1 MVKKTDCNH
10 IFNSCFLKST
20 LAVMLAMTVLF
31 FSACASNSGNDAPKE
46 TTHSSGSYEAPVVS
60 EKSDSEGETPA
71 TQTEQP
77 ATQVTQSEP
86 SQTTEAIKL
95 PSATKPKSYFAK
107 INEDIVK
114 NVENGSPVSISNAM
128 SQLHKSESELSQNE
142 KVLIFAAAEIMRI
155 LWPSQK
161 ITWNV
166 YDVTEETPYTGAL
179 KSVRNG
185 IYDTSTGNTDF
196 LSTFLPALVFLTP
209 NITANVQT
217 QCEQGILDSL
227 KLNPSSVAANYLAGL
242 YYEKRSDYE
251 KSEPYLSKA
260 YEASKN
266 IEIVLEYA
274 KVLSKNGKSALAED
288 VMKQA
293 GGAGNTS
300 LAILKQNAYIAF
312 EKGDYAAAEEAVARV
327 LQQTPNDLEFVLFRA
342 RIFIE
347 KNDYIHAVSLLDM
360 YARQNDT
367 NIDYLILRARVQ
379 LDWSKNTNAA
389 TDTIEKAM
397 QLYPDN
403 VDALLIAARISSLTD
418 GPVAGKYAD
427 ELAAI
432 VLEKKPSNNDALVY
446 ALEGLVQREN
456 WQEAYDISSSLIK
469 KQPDNENLILKHV
482 TICLK
487 LGKKS
492 EAMDVAQKAYN
503 ANSASEL
510 NTQGYILAS
519 TQVLSRDESIKLIDS
534 MLPSASSKIKS
545 YLYYRKSFLERNEDS
560 SLADLRSSLIAN
572 PRNSDALFRLY
583 EIYYAKNDYRK
594 AQYYLKQ
601 VVAINPNDSSV
612 RKLNEALTQLIQ

>member
-1 MVKKTDCNH
+1 MLLKKIFFH
-10 IFNSCFLKST
+10 ITNTCLFKST
-20 LAVMLAMTVLF
+20 LITLCILAAFLF
-31 FSACASNSGNDAPKE
+31 NACASNSGTNDSSAKQS
-46 TTHSSGSYEAPVVS
+46 THSSGDYEPPLVS
-60 EKSDSEGETPA
+60 EKSDEEESVKTEEETSVKTEA
-71 TQTEQP
+71 AQT
-77 ATQVTQSEP
+77 A
-86 SQTTEAIKL
+86 EAIKL
-95 PSATKPKSYFAK
+95 PSAAKPKSYFAK
-107 INEDIVK
+107 INEDLVK
-114 NVENGSPVSISNAM
+114 DVENGSPSSISNAM
-128 SQLHKSESELSQNE
+128 AQFHKTESELTENE
-142 KVLIFAAAEIMRI
+142 KVLIYSASEIMRI

-166 YDVTEETPYTGAL
+166 YAVTEETPYTGAL

-185 IYDTSTGNTDF
+185 IYDTSTGNSDF

-227 KLNPSSVAANYLAGL
+227 KLNANSVAANYLAGL

-251 KSEPYLSKA
+251 KSEPYLTKA
-260 YEASKN
+260 YEASKT
-266 IEIVLEYA
+266 IEIALEYA

-288 VMKQA
+288 VMRQV
-293 GGAGNTS
+293 GGAANTN

-427 ELAAI
+427 ELAAT
-432 VLEKKPSNNDALVY
+432 VLEKKPSNKDALVY
-446 ALEGLVQREN
+446 ALDGLVQREN
-456 WQEAYDISSSLIK
+456 WQEAYDISSNLIK
-469 KQPDNENLILKHV
+469 AQPDNERLILKHV
-482 TICLK
+482 SICLK
-487 LGKKS
+487 LAKKK
-492 EAMDVAQKAYN
+492 EAMEIAQKAYN
-503 ANSASEL
+503 SNPSSES
-510 NTQGYILAS
+510 NTQAYILAS
-519 TQVLSRDESIKLIDS
+519 TQVLSRDESVKLIDS

-545 YLYYRKSFLERNEDS
+545 YLYYRKSFLERNEDT

-612 RKLNEALTQLIQ
+612 RKLNEALTQLVQ

>member
-1 MVKKTDCNH
+1 MLLKKDFFH
-10 IFNSCFLKST
+10 ISNKWLLKSA
-20 LAVMLAMTVLF
+20 LIALF
-31 FSACASNSGNDAPKE
+31 ILPAFFLNACASSGGKDNASKE
-46 TTHSSGSYEAPVVS
+46 STHSSAAYEPPLFDEIS
-60 EKSDSEGETPA
+60 DDSEELLEGSLKTTETA
-71 TQTEQP
+71 QTG
-77 ATQVTQSEP
+77 
-86 SQTTEAIKL
+86 EAIKL

-107 INEDIVK
+107 IDEEIVR
-114 NVENGSPVSISNAM
+114 NVEKGSPSSISTAM

-142 KVLIFAAAEIMRI
+142 KVLVFAASEIMRI

-161 ITWNV
+161 ISWTL

-179 KSVRNG
+179 KSVRKG

-196 LSTFLPALVFLTP
+196 LTTFLPALVFLTP
-209 NITANVQT
+209 NITANVQS

-227 KLNPSSVAANYLAGL
+227 KLNPDSVAANYLAGL
-242 YYEKRSDYE
+242 YYEKKTDYE
-251 KSEPYLSKA
+251 KAEPYLKKA
-260 YEASKN
+260 YDACDTM
-266 IEIVLEYA
+266 EIALEYA

-288 VMKQA
+288 VMKRL
-293 GGAGNTS
+293 GDAGNNN

-312 EKGDYAAAEEAVARV
+312 EKGDYSAAEEAVARV

-418 GPVAGKYAD
+418 APVAGKYAD
-427 ELAAI
+427 ELAAS
-432 VLEKKPSNNDALVY
+432 VLEKKPSNKDALVY
-446 ALEGLVQREN
+446 ALDGLVQREN
-456 WQEAYDISSSLIK
+456 WQEAYDISSNLIK
-469 KQPDNENLILKHV
+469 AQPDNESLVLKHV

-487 LGKKS
+487 LSKKK
-492 EAMDVAQKAYN
+492 EAMDLAQKAYN
-503 ANSASEL
+503 ANPSSES
-510 NTQGYILAS
+510 NTQAYILAS

-545 YLYYRKSFLERNEDS
+545 YLYYRKSFLERSEDTT
-560 SLADLRSSLIAN
+560 LADLRSSLIAN

>member
-1 MVKKTDCNH
+1 MA
-10 IFNSCFLKST
+10 L
-20 LAVMLAMTVLF
+20 LF
-31 FSACASNSGNDAPKE
+31 TACASTSNDNPEE
-46 TTHSSGSYEAPVVS
+46 TGHSTASYEAPAVS
-60 EKSDSEGETPA
+60 EKKDDSEKN
-71 TQTEQP
+71 
-77 ATQVTQSEP
+77 QS
-86 SQTTEAIKL
+86 SEAIKL
-95 PSATKPKSYFAK
+95 PAASKPKSYFSK
-107 INEDIVK
+107 INDDIVK
-114 NVENGSPVSISNAM
+114 GVENGSPASITDAM
-128 SQLHKSESELSQNE
+128 SSIKKSEAELSENE
-142 KVLIFAAAEIMRI
+142 KVLIYVASEMMRI
-155 LWPSQK
+155 LWSSQK
-161 ITWNV
+161 ASWTV
-166 YDVTEETPYTGAL
+166 YDVTDETPYTGAL

-185 IYDTSTGNTDF
+185 IYDTSTGNSDF

-209 NITANVQT
+209 NITANVQA

-227 KLNPSSVAANYLAGL
+227 KLNSTSVAANYLAGL
-242 YYEKRSDYE
+242 YYEKQTEYE
-251 KSEPYLSKA
+251 KAEPYLSKA
-260 YEASKN
+260 YELSHT

-274 KVLSKNGKSALAED
+274 KVLSKNGKSALAEE
-288 VMKQA
+288 VMKEA
-293 GGAGNTS
+293 GTGSGSTTN
-300 LAILKQNAYIAF
+300 LAVLKQNAWIAF

-367 NIDYLILRARVQ
+367 NIDYFFLRARVQ

-389 TDTIEKAM
+389 TETIEKAM

-418 GPVAGKYAD
+418 GPVGGKYAD

-432 VLEKKPSNNDALVY
+432 VLEKKPSNNDALLY
-446 ALEGLVQREN
+446 ALDGLIQREN
-456 WQEAYDISSSLIK
+456 WQEAYDISSNLIK

-482 TICLK
+482 TVCLK
-487 LGKKS
+487 LNKKS
-492 EAMDVAQKAYN
+492 EAMELAQKAYN
-503 ANSASEL
+503 KNSSSETI
-510 NTQGYILAS
+510 TQTYILAS
-519 TQVLSRDESIKLIDS
+519 TEVLSRDESLKLIDS
-534 MLPSASSKIKS
+534 MLPAASSKIKS
-545 YLYYRKSFLERNEDS
+545 YLYYRRSFLERSEDTT
-560 SLADLRSSLIAN
+560 LADLRSSLIAN